1 MADRVL
7 VGFAGSRAGTAP
19 VSWGQTAIWRAIQH
33 LVPDDGA
40 MNMSWITALEEEGVS
55 HDTPL
60 ERITSTVA
68 LVMGRHESLCTR
80 FPLDPSGEPQQ
91 VLADA
96 GTVPVEIV
104 DAGDTP
110 PAQAAA
116 ALRDRLANPAF
127 DYGTEWPWRI
137 GVGGTGDV
145 VTHAVFAPCHPAN
158 RRRRVRADP
167 ANRRRYLRPATHR
180 RQPVPAG
187 PHRVGE
193 PDRAGRPLRDRG
205 RRCRLRHRGRPGREG
220 VDAGVPARAVRSR
233 RTGPGTGG
241 SPGRPVLLVQRPSLR
256 PADAGR
262 RRRAGRRT
270 GDDLLLA
277 AAAGAV
283 RGAEL
288 PAHQRGTR
296 RDRAG

>member
-19 VSWGQTAIWRAIQH
+19 LSWGQTAIWRAIQH

-68 LVMGRHESLCTR
+68 LVMGRHESLRTR

-137 GVGGTGDV
+137 GVGRTRDV
-145 VTHAVFAPCHPAN
+145 VTHARFALCH
-158 RRRRVRADP
+158 
-167 ANRRRYLRPATHR
+167 LAT
-180 RQPVPAG
+180 
-187 PHRVGE
+187 
-193 PDRAGRPLRDRG
+193 DRG
-205 RRCRLRHRGRPGREG
+205 G
-220 VDAGVPARAVRSR
+220 VNALVRDVLHALAGNGLPPA
-233 RTGPGTGG
+233 PE
-241 SPGRPVLLVQRPSLR
+241 P
-256 PADAGR
+256 PA
-262 RRRAGRRT
+262 
-270 GDDLLLA
+270 L
-277 AAAGAV
+277 
-283 RGAEL
+283 
-288 PAHQRGTR
+288 Q
-296 RDRAG
+296 